1 MSYTSEIA
9 EAVATIACRRQRPRS
24 LVLAKIESNTHIN
37 FKARRNSDLAGDFM
51 ANPATQTPVPPMPAS
66 INDNLPSSS
75 PSPKSTLI
83 GLSCIVGFIVL
94 FALYY
99 NIIGF

>member
-1 MSYTSEIA
+1 MT
-9 EAVATIACRRQRPRS
+9 
-24 LVLAKIESNTHIN
+24 
-37 FKARRNSDLAGDFM
+37 
-51 ANPATQTPVPPMPAS
+51 NPTTQTHPVTPMQVS